1 MAGRHRSK
9 GGCWTCKL
17 RKKKCDEAQ
26 PSCAACL
33 SLGISCH
40 GYGPRPVWMDG
51 GSAEKAKL
59 EAWRQ
64 KVKEITN
71 HKRKLRVRQN
81 APQSLKVHN
90 SQENNHVPIIPKSVD
105 HAHLTPQSLPPRNE
119 VYSTALNKAW
129 TPRWPPGR
137 PEDSTRVDSS
147 SAPPLLTLSTSDLD
161 QEYRLP
167 PVLGEEETGL
177 LMYYLDYVFPLQFPF
192 YKHSAFK
199 GGRGWLLSLLMQL
212 EPLYH
217 AALSISSYHMHFE
230 TLTQEY
236 ELRFGSIN
244 NTRELPTCCRLESQ
258 LTEHILTLSRISK
271 LLTRL
276 EDLERSRPG
285 LQLPE
290 YIELIACMATL
301 ISLEVLEGSS
311 DSWQIHLNAASY
323 ILPLT
328 HQAFQ
333 SDQVKDLSNTHKE
346 AYRFFSTA
354 LTWYIFQSY
363 AATGTMLPAACAG
376 IQLRNLCTPLSD
388 FTGCDEWVTQEILNI
403 IKLANWKE
411 TMKSKKQL
419 SNRELTTRARE
430 IDTKLKSEMSVLS
443 ARIERCSH
451 LDFFDNPSNYIK
463 LFVTRIFGYS
473 TLIYLYTIES
483 GPCPDV
489 PEIHTNVSKT
499 IEAFKALPQAEV
511 VRSLSWPLCIAGSM
525 ATGDQQAAF
534 LEIAT
539 KAKINRC
546 PFGSSKHALAIIEEC
561 WRMRKSEGFTEENV
575 DWRIAMR
582 NLGVNILLA

>member
-1 MAGRHRSK
+1 MAGRQRSK

-17 RKKKCDEAQ
+17 RKKKCDEGQ

-40 GYGPRPVWMDG
+40 GYGSRPAWMDG

-81 APQSLKVHN
+81 PPQSPQVH
-90 SQENNHVPIIPKSVD
+90 SSHENDHAPIIPNSVD
-105 HAHLTPQSLPPRNE
+105 DAHLTPQSLPPLNE
-119 VYSTALNKAW
+119 VYSTALTKAW

-137 PEDSTRVDSS
+137 PEDSTRADGS
-147 SAPPLLTLSTSDLD
+147 SAPQLLSLSTSDSD

-244 NTRELPTCCRLESQ
+244 NTRDLPTCSRLESQ
-258 LTEHILTLSRISK
+258 LTEHILTLSRI
-271 LLTRL
+271 T
-276 EDLERSRPG
+276 
-285 LQLPE
+285 Q
-290 YIELIACMATL
+290 
-301 ISLEVLEGSS
+301 
-311 DSWQIHLNAASY
+311 QAS
-323 ILPLT
+323 
-328 HQAFQ
+328 Q
-333 SDQVKDLSNTHKE
+333 SDQAKDLSNTHKE

-354 LTWYIFQSY
+354 LSWYIFQSY

-376 IQLRNLCTPLSD
+376 IKVSDSCMSLSD

-411 TMKSKKQL
+411 SMKSKKQL

-443 ARIERCSH
+443 ARIERSSH
-451 LDFFDNPSNYIK
+451 LDFFDDPATYIK

-489 PEIHTNVSKT
+489 PEIHTNVAKT
-499 IEAFKALPQAEV
+499 IEAFKALPQAAI

-546 PFGSSKHALAIIEEC
+546 PFGISKYALAIIEEC
-561 WRMRKSEGFTEENV
+561 WRMRKSEGFMDENV

-582 NLGVNILLA
+582 NLGFNILLA